1 MMNIFTL
8 KRLMSFLLFLLISQ
22 NLFAQNIVNETH
34 QIDGASDHKA
44 FFSVNDFFSNEKG
57 IILDEGEEVEGEWQ
71 FSTSAEGVEILSTS
85 GLETNGDN
93 VSMPYLEYKVKFNQ
107 AGSYGLG
114 MLYRSLN
121 SQGEIRATWDWD
133 GSSEIPSLYFKQ
145 DGKGSK
151 FQWSKGGIIKSFE
164 AGETHTLTIA
174 IGEYR
179 PELEFAMFAITNE
192 WSGWKQETADLIPT
206 NAPTNISATTE
217 AEGKT
222 TLSWD
227 KAEII
232 DVFDQ
237 DEDITY
243 HIVINGNEV
252 ETVTGVTSYE
262 YTFADLEVSHE
273 AYIYTTD
280 GSGNTSKHSDT
291 QIILDKE
298 VPTTPSDLEVSNI
311 TAESALLTWT
321 ASEDNVGVDYY
332 LIYLNDRG
340 AIDYHGSDA
349 QLSLSNLE
357 DHTEYNVAVVAVDVN
372 GNKSAEGTTSFKTLD
387 GTDPS
392 IPADVVASAITE
404 TGFTLNWT
412 ASTDN
417 SGMVEGY
424 KVKIGDAAA
433 IDVNEAT
440 YTVTDLTAYTKYA
453 VQVSAYDASGN
464 ESEYSTALE
473 VMTIDETAPTPPEDF
488 AIEAIEITET
498 SIKMEWPAFM
508 DNSGTVAGYKVK
520 VDSEEF
526 DAADNSF
533 ELTDLRAN
541 TVYRISISAYDAAGN
556 ASSFTNIERITTIDV
571 TAPSVPED
579 LKALGR
585 YEHSLSIGWDRST
598 DNSGQVDGY
607 KVMVGDQDT
616 IALVHTNS
624 YTVLGLAAYTTYTV
638 KVAAVDHSGNVSDYS
653 AAIDV
658 MTTDETNPTV
668 PTDLMV
674 ENVTETTADL
684 SWTASTDN
692 DQIAKYMV
700 VVNGGPAVEVDGMT
714 NNLAIMDLIPLSE
727 NTAYVYAVDRAGNM
741 STHSDQLTF
750 QTIDSTAPTVPQN
763 LIASDISETGFVL
776 NWTASTDNVGVVG
789 YKVKVGDAE
798 PLEVAT
804 TTLTVTNLEP
814 YTNYEVSVSAFD
826 ASGNAS
832 AYSEEV
838 TVMTTDN
845 TAPTVPENVVASEVT
860 INSANLSWNAAEDNV
875 GIKEYII
882 YLNEEMLASTSE
894 TVYELMDLTAET
906 TYSFAVVAV
915 DLAGNKSAMSETV
928 SFTTDKPLSSTP
940 REAKFKVYPNPAV
953 GQMTIAFQEAGTAEY
968 AILNMSGQQIRSGS
982 CNKPTM
988 ILNLPSGLYIFRVKI
1003 NDIIKTEVIVFK

>member
-1 MMNIFTL
+1 MNIFTM
-8 KRLMSFLLFLLISQ
+8 KRLFSLMLFFTITLPV
-22 NLFAQNIVNETH
+22 FAQDVVH
-34 QIDGASDHKA
+34 QTVEGTVE
-44 FFSVNDFFSNEKG
+44 FFADEFYENVGGKMKSNEYPYPESDVSWLKMVSHG
-57 IILDEGEEVEGEWQ
+57 ISFMQIPYENQGPVNNTE
-71 FSTSAEGVEILSTS
+71 
-85 GLETNGDN
+85 
-93 VSMPYLEYKVKFNQ
+93 MPYVIYKVKFDQ
-107 AGSYGLG
+107 AGTFVVNVNLSLDDESYVK
-114 MLYRSLN
+114 SLKV
-121 SQGEIRATWDWD
+121 AWDWD
-133 GSSEIPSLYFKQ
+133 KSSAP
-145 DGKGSK
+145 
-151 FQWSKGGIIKSFE
+151 GIWWINKRQE
-164 AGETHTLTIA
+164 KWHWLRDANNRIVVNEPGEEHTLMIA
-174 IGEYR
+174 PNTDGVNIHKISVSNANG
-179 PELEFAMFAITNE
+179 
-192 WSGWKQETADLIPT
+192 GWYVESSDIIPT
-206 NAPTNISATTE
+206 AAPTNLMSSEVME
-217 AEGKT
+217 AKST
-222 TLSWD
+222 ITWT
-227 KAEII
+227 KAELL
-232 DVFDQ
+232 DQ
-237 DEDITY
+237 VDQESEINY
-243 HIVINGNEV
+243 HVMINGMEV
-252 ETVTGVTSYE
+252 AMLTDQTSFELTDMDDQVHYEAYVYTSDVAGNMSEHSETVTIQLRE
-262 YTFADLEVSHE
+262 
-273 AYIYTTD
+273 I
-280 GSGNTSKHSDT
+280 
-291 QIILDKE
+291 
-298 VPTTPSDLEVSNI
+298 PTIPQDLEVSNI
-311 TAESALLTWT
+311 STTAFDLSWT
-321 ASEDNVGVDYY
+321 ASSDNGTVTGYLVKLDDQEPIEVSTNSYNFEGLQDATTYQVQVAAEDNDGNQSAYSEV
-332 LIYLNDRG
+332 
-340 AIDYHGSDA
+340 
-349 QLSLSNLE
+349 
-357 DHTEYNVAVVAVDVN
+357 TEV
-372 GNKSAEGTTSFKTLD
+372 TTLD
-387 GTDPS
+387 GTAPS

-404 TGFTLNWT
+404 TSFTLNWT

-433 IDVNEAT
+433 IDVNEAN

-508 DNSGTVAGYKVK
+508 DNSGAVAGYKVK

-533 ELTDLRAN
+533 ELTDLKAN

-700 VVNGGPAVEVDGMT
+700 VVNGGHAVEVDGMT

-741 STHSDQLTF
+741 SSHSDQLTF

-804 TTLTVTNLEP
+804 TTITVTNLEP

-838 TVMTTDN
+838 TVMTTDD
-845 TAPTVPENVVASEVT
+845 TAPTIPENVVASEVT

-882 YLNEEMLASTSE
+882 YLNEEMLASTTE

-928 SFTTDKPLSSTP
+928 SFTTDKPLSTTLK
-940 REAKFKVYPNPAV
+940 EAKFKVYPNPAV